1 MFNKNIKTYFGP
13 KGYTLFKK
21 DLTDIEIQ
29 NIKNELKVIPK
40 ILGAPCSIHKYY
52 LVYRESPNKLYVP
65 HYYGLAKFGVP
76 REVKLSEG
84 NNINLTFKGTLRPIQ
99 NEVINA
105 YINSVTK
112 NTYGGGL
119 LELRC
124 GGGKTVC
131 ALNIISILK
140 KKTLI
145 IVHKEFLMN
154 QWIERIHDFLPNS
167 CVGIIQGSTIDID
180 DKDIVIGM
188 LQSLSMKEYDP
199 ITFNTFGLTIIDEV
213 HHISSEVF
221 SKVLFKLVT
230 KFMLGLSATMNR
242 KDGTTKIFKMF
253 LGEIVFKVDNKEQ
266 HNVLIRSIDYHADD
280 AEFNKIIYDYR
291 GNPQYSTMI
300 TKLCKYNDRSDFII
314 KILFD
319 LFLENPKQQVMILA
333 HNKSILVY
341 LYEKIKTANVKSVGY
356 YVGGMK
362 EADLKE
368 TEGKDIVIATYSM
381 AAEAL
386 DIKTLT
392 TLIMATPKTDIEQS
406 IGRILRE
413 KHKQAIVIDII
424 DSHTMFKN
432 QWKKRKTFYVKENY
446 KIVKTT
452 NNLYSHSK
460 QSNPLKDPTI
470 WKVVFDKRPNKCVG
484 SDEPDEINEK
494 IKPDSDDSDE
504 DINKGSCLIKFNAP

>member
-1 MFNKNIKTYFGP
+1 MSNKNIKTYFGA
-13 KGYTLFKK
+13 KGYTLFKS
-21 DLTDIEIQ
+21 DLTDNEIQ
-29 NIKNELKVIPK
+29 KIKNDLKVVPK
-40 ILGAPCSIHKYY
+40 TLGAPCGINKYY

-65 HYYGLAKFGVP
+65 HYYGLAKFGP
-76 REVKLSEG
+76 PNEIKLSEG
-84 NNINLTFKGTLRPIQ
+84 DNIHIEFKGSLRPIQ
-99 NEVINA
+99 HEVINA

-112 NTYGGGL
+112 NNYGGGL

-131 ALNIISILK
+131 GLNIISILK

-167 CVGIIQGSTIDID
+167 RIGIIQGTTIDID
-180 DKDIVIGM
+180 NKDIVIGM
-188 LQSLSMKEYDP
+188 LQSLSMKDYDSA
-199 ITFNTFGLTIIDEV
+199 IFNSFGLTIIDEV

-230 KFMLGLSATMNR
+230 KFMLGLSATMTR

-266 HNVLIRSIDYHADD
+266 HNVLVRTIDYQVDD
-280 AEFNKIIYDYR
+280 DEFNKIIYDYR

-300 TKLCKYNDRSDFII
+300 TKLCKYNPRSDFII
-314 KILFD
+314 KVLFD
-319 LFLENPKQQVMILA
+319 LFLENPKQQVMVLA

-341 LYEKIKTANVKSVGY
+341 LYNRIKEANIKSVGY

-362 EADLKE
+362 DTDLKE

-406 IGRILRE
+406 VGRILRE

-424 DSHTMFKN
+424 DSHSMFKN
-432 QWKKRKTFYVKENY
+432 QWKKRKPFYVKENY

-452 NNLYSHSK
+452 NNLYIKSK
-460 QSNPLKDPTI
+460 YSNPLNDSLI
-470 WKVVFDKRPNKCVG
+470 WKVIFDKKKNSCDIDDADT
-484 SDEPDEINEK
+484 DENDEN
-494 IKPDSDDSDE
+494 
-504 DINKGSCLIKFNAP
+504 INKGSCLIKFNAP

>member
-1 MFNKNIKTYFGP
+1 MLKKNIKTYFGP
-13 KGYTLFKK
+13 KGYTLFKS
-21 DLTDIEIQ
+21 DLTDNEIQ
-29 NIKNELKVIPK
+29 KIKTDLKVVPK
-40 ILGAPCSIHKYY
+40 TLGAPCSINKYY

-65 HYYGLAKFGVP
+65 HYYGLAKFGPP
-76 REVKLSEG
+76 REIKLSEG
-84 NNINLTFKGTLRPIQ
+84 DDINLTFKGSLRPIQ

-112 NTYGGGL
+112 NNYGGGL

-131 ALNIISILK
+131 GLNIISLLK

-154 QWIERIHDFLPNS
+154 QWIERINDFLPNS
-167 CVGIIQGSTIDID
+167 RIGTIQGTTIDID
-180 DKDIVIGM
+180 NKDIVIGM
-188 LQSLSMKEYDP
+188 LQSLSMKDYDP
-199 ITFNTFGLTIIDEV
+199 AVFNSFGLTIIDEV

-230 KFMLGLSATMNR
+230 KFMLGLSATMTR

-266 HNVLIRSIDYHADD
+266 HNVLVRTIDYQVDD
-280 AEFNKIIYDYR
+280 DEFNKVINDYR
-291 GNPQYSTMI
+291 GNPQYSSMI
-300 TKLCKYNDRSDFII
+300 TKLCKYTPRSDFII
-314 KILFD
+314 KVLFD
-319 LFLENPKQQVMILA
+319 LFVENPKQQVMILA
-333 HNKSILVY
+333 HNKSILIY
-341 LYEKIKTANVKSVGY
+341 LHDQIKEANIKSVGY

-406 IGRILRE
+406 IGRILRV
-413 KHKQAIVIDII
+413 KHKQATVIDII

-446 KIVKTT
+446 KIIKTT
-452 NNLYSHSK
+452 NNLYIKSK
-460 QSNPLKDPTI
+460 YTTPLNDSII
-470 WKVVFDKRPNKCVG
+470 WKIIFDKKTNKCDEKNK
-484 SDEPDEINEK
+484 SDTDE
-494 IKPDSDDSDE
+494 SDT

>member
-1 MFNKNIKTYFGP
+1 MSVKNIKTYFGA
-13 KGYTLFKK
+13 KGYTLFKSE
-21 DLTDIEIQ
+21 LTDNEIQ
-29 NIKNELKVIPK
+29 KIKNDLKVVPK
-40 ILGAPCSIHKYY
+40 TLGAPCGIHKYY

-65 HYYGLAKFGVP
+65 HYYGIAKFGP
-76 REVKLSEG
+76 PTEIKISEG
-84 NNINLTFKGTLRPIQ
+84 DNINIEFNGSLRPIQ
-99 NEVINA
+99 NDVINA

-112 NTYGGGL
+112 NNYGGGL

-131 ALNIISILK
+131 GLNIISKLK

-154 QWIERIHDFLPNS
+154 QWIERINDFLPNS
-167 CVGIIQGSTIDID
+167 RIGIIQGTTIDID
-180 DKDIVIGM
+180 NKDIVIGM
-188 LQSLSMKEYDP
+188 LQSLSMKDYDST
-199 ITFNTFGLTIIDEV
+199 IFNSFGLTIIDEV

-266 HNVLIRSIDYHADD
+266 HNVLVRTIDYQVDD
-280 AEFNKIIYDYR
+280 CEFNKIIYDYR
-291 GNPQYSTMI
+291 GTPQYSTMI
-300 TKLCKYNDRSDFII
+300 TKLCKYNPRSDFII
-314 KILFD
+314 KVLFD
-319 LFLENPKQQVMILA
+319 LFIENPKQQVMILA

-341 LYEKIKTANVKSVGY
+341 LYEKIKEVNIKSVGY

-362 EADLKE
+362 DTDLKE
-368 TEGKDIVIATYSM
+368 TECKDIVIATYSM

-432 QWKKRKTFYVKENY
+432 QWKKRKPFYVKENY

-452 NNLYSHSK
+452 NHLYINSTH
-460 QSNPLKDPTI
+460 SNPLKDPLI
-470 WKVVFDKRPNKCVG
+470 WKLIFDKKTNKCDRDHKQLNDSDADTDE
-484 SDEPDEINEK
+484 SDEN
-494 IKPDSDDSDE
+494 IK
-504 DINKGSCLIKFNAP
+504 KGSCLIKINAP